1 MAESNIPQASE
12 PSLEDLIQFKE
23 KLGLAYI
30 TINRPDKMNSLN
42 TPMFKRLVTVLKEC
56 DQNKKVKVII
66 IKSTGDK
73 VFSAGF
79 DLSIFKQGFTEQ
91 VTSDILGWGRDVS
104 RSIFFTKKP
113 VVAQMQG
120 SCVGL
125 GCIMALSCDFRFM
138 AKKPDNFMQLP
149 ELALKIFP
157 ATGPTAMA
165 VNILGIAHAK
175 DMLFTGRKIPIE
187 EFDRWGGFTK
197 LCEPD
202 ALEDDVKKFAR
213 ALAENAESLL
223 YETKTAINIMSF
235 DKAKD
240 WYDLEN
246 EMAVYYFNG
255 LMGKAPSDLDEFLKQ
270 MWQKYGKGNPFEK

>member
-1 MAESNIPQASE
+1 MAESNIPPAAE
-12 PSLEDLIQFKE
+12 PSIEDLIQFKE
-23 KLGLAYI
+23 KLGLGYI

-42 TPMFKRLVTVLKEC
+42 IPMVKRLVTLLKEC
-56 DQNKKVKVII
+56 DQNKKIKVII

-79 DLSIFKQGFTEQ
+79 DLSIFKQGFSQQ
-91 VTSDILGWGRDVS
+91 VQDDLLGSGRDVS

-113 VVAQMQG
+113 VIAQMQG

-138 AKKPDNFMQLP
+138 AKKPDAFMHLP

-165 VNILGIAHAK
+165 VNLLGIVHAK
-175 DMLFTGRKIPIE
+175 DMLLTGRKIPID
-187 EFDRWGGFTK
+187 EFNSWGGFTK
-197 LCEPD
+197 LCEPE
-202 ALEDDVKKFAR
+202 ALEDEVKKFAR
-213 ALAENAESLL
+213 ALAENTDTLL
-223 YETKTAINIMSF
+223 YQTKTAINMMSF
-235 DKAKD
+235 DKAND

-246 EMAVYYFNG
+246 EMAIFYFQG
-255 LMGKAPSDLDEFLKQ
+255 LMGKAPCELDEFLKK
-270 MWQKYGKGNPFEK
+270 MWVKYGKGNPL